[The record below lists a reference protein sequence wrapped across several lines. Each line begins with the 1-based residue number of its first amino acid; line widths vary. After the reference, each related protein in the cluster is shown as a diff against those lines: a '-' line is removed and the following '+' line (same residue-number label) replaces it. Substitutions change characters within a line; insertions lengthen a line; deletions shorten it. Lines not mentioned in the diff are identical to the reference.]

1 MREKAPYNVLY
12 ERHLDRI
19 GCFMCPSSDMALLH
33 MIEKEYPALW
43 QGWLDRL
50 EHYRHAHNLPQEW
63 VSEGRWRLAE
73 GGKDEEDSHY

>member
-1 MREKAPYNVLY
+1 MREKAPHNILY

-33 MIEKEYPALW
+33 QIEAEYPGLW

-50 EHYRHAHNLPQEW
+50 GQYREAHGLPAEW
-63 VSEGRWRLAE
+63 VTEGKWRLVEGRT
-73 GGKDEEDSHY
+73 DEEDSHY